1 LRLKL
6 DRRRTSP
13 DQQSGQAIL
22 IYEILT
28 LNHADNLQLGKRS
41 TSRFCA
47 LKRKARMEQ
56 LQLAGPS
63 SEKSQK

>member
-28 LNHADNLQLGKRS
+28 LNHADNLQLGKTLDQPILRPK
-41 TSRFCA
+41 T
-47 LKRKARMEQ
+47 
-56 LQLAGPS
+56 
-63 SEKSQK
+63 